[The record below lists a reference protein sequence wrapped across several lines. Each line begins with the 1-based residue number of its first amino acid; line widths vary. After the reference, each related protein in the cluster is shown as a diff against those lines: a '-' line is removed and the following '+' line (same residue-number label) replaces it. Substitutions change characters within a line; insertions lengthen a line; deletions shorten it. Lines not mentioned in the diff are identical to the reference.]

1 MVTIRYW
8 ELSWRMLLI
17 EMKAFA
23 SRMAIDFLGAYIVE
37 YYNRSIQGLL
47 EASNTWKIS
56 YIDHLAI

>member
-1 MVTIRYW
+1 
-8 ELSWRMLLI
+8 MLLI

-47 EASNTWKIS
+47 LKQPIPGK
-56 YIDHLAI
+56 YHR